1 MPRSESLLRIFE
13 ESSGPIEVISTI
25 IRGAFAPVRRP
36 SSPKITLST
45 SLLALLWQILNDQ
58 AFLGFPWIILRD
70 SWVVGD
76 LEADHERELEVR
88 S

>member
-1 MPRSESLLRIFE
+1 LIYFNYQQPGVTQDSDIWKVEKKDGVWQKPES
-13 ESSGPIEVISTI
+13 
-25 IRGAFAPVRRP
+25 
-36 SSPKITLST
+36 
-45 SLLALLWQILNDQ
+45 LALLWQILNDQ

>member
-1 MPRSESLLRIFE
+1 MSFDN
-13 ESSGPIEVISTI
+13 TNHD
-25 IRGAFAPVRRP
+25 
-36 SSPKITLST
+36 
-45 SLLALLWQILNDQ
+45 LLALLWQILNDQ

>member
-1 MPRSESLLRIFE
+1 MKRLK
-13 ESSGPIEVISTI
+13 
-25 IRGAFAPVRRP
+25 APVFEIP
-36 SSPKITLST
+36 VDPMST
-45 SLLALLWQILNDQ
+45 FGIGALALLWQILNDQ

>member
-1 MPRSESLLRIFE
+1 VDKI
-13 ESSGPIEVISTI
+13 
-25 IRGAFAPVRRP
+25 APSKP
-36 SSPKITLST
+36 GIKQ
-45 SLLALLWQILNDQ
+45 LALLWQILNDQ

>member
-1 MPRSESLLRIFE
+1 MLNRL
-13 ESSGPIEVISTI
+13 VKT
-25 IRGAFAPVRRP
+25 RGAPKYLFADNGAEFTGHLVD
-36 SSPKITLST
+36 LWAYHH
-45 SLLALLWQILNDQ
+45 ALLWQILNDQ